1 MPEPDAS
8 TDNRLRELARAA
20 VLLVACDFDG
30 TLAPLVDDPARAVG
44 NADSLRA
51 LRLLAGLPHTHVAVV
66 SGRSLRDLALLSRL
80 PSEVHLVGSHG
91 SEFDVGISIDI
102 DEAARDRLADINRE
116 LDRLVANHD
125 GIGLEVKPAS
135 IALHYRTADR
145 ETASAVVDA
154 VLKGPA
160 TREGVYVKH
169 GKMVVELAVV
179 HADKGESLRRLRQ
192 ELGAS
197 AVLFFGDDVTD
208 EDAFATLSGPD
219 LGIKVG
225 EGDTRAALRLADTEQ
240 VSHSL
245 AKLYEAR
252 RDWVLGTGALPIE
265 RHSLLSNGKHTAI
278 VNPRGRIVWLCFP
291 RPDSPALFS
300 ELVGGEP
307 AGYFDVASARNAA
320 PLAQRYVGDSMI
332 VQTRWPGFT
341 VHDYFDDPPAERED
355 QNAPLRLLRC
365 LSGSEVARITFA
377 PRPDYST
384 GPVSLT
390 IERDEQQ
397 RPIGLVASGSSLPI
411 ALRAPGVEWTL
422 REDGVHVTATADVD
436 LRNGPVLLELRCGTR
451 DLADDY
457 YPEMVRRQR
466 AKDAWSSWAER
477 LHLPTIETD
486 AARRSALTL
495 KGLCYH
501 PTGAF
506 LAAATTSLPAH
517 LGGVRNWDYRYAW
530 LRDGALSARAL
541 VRVGSNE
548 EAMQFIAWL
557 AGVFEKVPDA
567 DRIMPL
573 YTVTGSELGVEAVLA
588 QLPGY
593 AGSRPVRV
601 GNAALH
607 QVQLDVFGPVL
618 DLMYELCLSGIVL
631 DRRQLAVA
639 DMMVGAVSRRWHE
652 PDHGIWEVRIAPRHH
667 VHSKVMC
674 WVAVDRAIAI
684 SAHNGV
690 AARPEW
696 TALRDEIRDDI
707 LLHGWDDK
715 VGSFVVA
722 YGVPEL
728 DASVLQLVSSGM
740 LPAEDERA
748 RATLRAI
755 EVALRDGPTVYRYR
769 YDDGIAGH
777 DSGFHL
783 CTGWLIEAYVKA
795 GRVDDA
801 YDLFKQM
808 LTLAGPTGLLSEGYD
823 PRTDRA
829 LGNFPQAYSHIAVVD
844 SAYAISRWPGN

>member
-1 MPEPDAS
+1 MSATDAALE
-8 TDNRLRELARAA
+8 NRIRELARSA
-20 VLLVACDFDG
+20 VLLVGCDFDG
-30 TLAPLVDDPARAVG
+30 TIAPLVDDPARATG
-44 NADSLRA
+44 NPDSLRA

-91 SEFDVGISIDI
+91 SEFDVGISIDL
-102 DEAARDRLADINRE
+102 DDAARERLADVSRE
-116 LDRLVANHD
+116 LDKLAQRHD

-160 TREGVYVKH
+160 SREGVYVKH
-169 GKMVVELAVV
+169 GKMVVELSVV
-179 HADKGESLRRLRQ
+179 HANKGDSIRRLRQ
-192 ELGAS
+192 EVGAS
-197 AVLFFGDDVTD
+197 AVVFLGDDVTD
-208 EDAFATLSGPD
+208 EDVFATLAGPD

-225 EGDTRAALRLADTEQ
+225 DGDTHAAQRIADTDQ
-240 VSHSL
+240 VAQVL

-278 VNPRGRIVWLCFP
+278 VSPRGRIVWMCFP
-291 RPDSPALFS
+291 RPDSPAVFA

-307 AGYFDVASARNAA
+307 AGYFDVASARNAV

-341 VHDYFDDPPAERED
+341 VHDYFDDLPAERED

-365 LSGSEVARITFA
+365 LSGTEVARVTFA

-384 GPVSLT
+384 APVSMSV
-390 IERDEQQ
+390 ERDEQGV
-397 RPIGLVASGSSLPI
+397 PIGLLVSGSSLPM
-411 ALRAPGVEWTL
+411 ALLAPGVEWNL
-422 REDGVHVTATADVD
+422 REEGVHTTAVAEID
-436 LRNGPVLLELRCGTR
+436 LRDGPMVLELRCGTR
-451 DLADDY
+451 DLDDDHH
-457 YPEMVRRQR
+457 PEGTRRQR
-466 AKDAWSSWAER
+466 ARDAWSSWVER
-477 LHLPTIETD
+477 LQLPAVEAD
-486 AARRSALTL
+486 SARRSALTL
-495 KGLCYH
+495 KALCYH

-506 LAAATTSLPAH
+506 LAAATTSLPAQ

-541 VRVGSNE
+541 VRLGSTE
-548 EAMQFIAWL
+548 EAMQFIGWIEAL
-557 AGVFEKVPDA
+557 FERAPEPD
-567 DRIMPL
+567 RVMPL
-573 YTVTGSELGVEAVLA
+573 YSVNGTELGVEAVLA

-607 QVQLDVFGPVL
+607 QVQLDVFGPIL
-618 DLMYELCLSGIVL
+618 DLMLELNQAGVVF

-639 DMMVGAVSRRWHE
+639 EAMVGAVSRRWHE

-667 VHSKVMC
+667 VHSKAMC
-674 WVAVDRAIAI
+674 WMAVDRAIKLVERI
-684 SAHNGV
+684 DG
-690 AARPEW
+690 RPRDEW
-696 TALRDEIRDDI
+696 VALRDEIRDDVFEN
-707 LLHGWDDK
+707 GWDAN

-722 YGVPEL
+722 YGVPDL
-728 DASVLQLVSSGM
+728 DASVLQVLSSGM
-740 LPAEDERA
+740 LSPDDERA

-783 CTGWLIEAYVKA
+783 CTGWLIEAYVRS
-795 GRVDDA
+795 GRLDDG

-823 PRTDRA
+823 PHADRA
-829 LGNFPQAYSHIAVVD
+829 LGNFPQAYSHIAIID
-844 SAYAISRWPGN
+844 AAYAISNWPS

>member
-1 MPEPDAS
+1 MPESDAALE
-8 TDNRLRELARAA
+8 NRLRELARAA
-20 VLLVACDFDG
+20 VLLIGCDFDG

-44 NADSLRA
+44 NPDSLRA

-91 SEFDVGISIDI
+91 SEFDVGISIDL
-102 DEAARDRLADINRE
+102 DGAARERLADVSRE
-116 LDRLVANHD
+116 LDKLAERHD

-145 ETASAVVDA
+145 EPASAVVDA

-169 GKMVVELAVV
+169 GKMVVELSVV
-179 HADKGESLRRLRQ
+179 HANKGDSIRRLRQ
-192 ELGAS
+192 EVGAS
-197 AVLFFGDDVTD
+197 AVLFVGDDVTD
-208 EDAFATLSGPD
+208 EDVFSTLTGPD

-225 EGDTRAALRLADTEQ
+225 DEETHASQRIADTDNVAQ
-240 VSHSL
+240 LL

-278 VNPRGRIVWLCFP
+278 VSPRGRVVWLCYP
-291 RPDSPALFS
+291 RPDSPAVFA

-307 AGYFDVASARNAA
+307 GGYFDVASARNAV
-320 PLAQRYVGDSMI
+320 PLSQRYVGDSMI

-341 VHDYFDDPPAERED
+341 VHDYFDEPAGERED
-355 QNAPLRLLRC
+355 QNAPLRMLRC
-365 LSGSEVARITFA
+365 LSGSEVARVTFA

-384 GPVSLT
+384 APVSIS

-397 RPIGLVASGSSLPI
+397 VPLGLVVSGSSLPMS
-411 ALRAPGVEWTL
+411 LRAPGVEWTL
-422 REDGVHVTATADVD
+422 REDGVHTTAVAEID
-436 LRNGPVLLELRCGTR
+436 LRNGPVVIELRCGTR
-451 DLADDY
+451 DLDDDY
-457 YPEMVRRQR
+457 YPEATRRQR
-466 AKDAWSSWAER
+466 AKEAWSTWADR
-477 LHLPTIETD
+477 LHLPAVEAD
-486 AARRSALTL
+486 SARRSALTL

-506 LAAATTSLPAH
+506 LAAATTSLPAQ

-541 VRVGSNE
+541 VRVGSTE
-548 EAMQFIAWL
+548 EALQFIGWL
-557 AGVFEKVPDA
+557 AALFEKVPDA
-567 DRIMPL
+567 DRVMPL
-573 YTVTGSELGVEAVLA
+573 YSVNGHELGVEAVLA

-618 DLMYELCLSGIVL
+618 DMMLELCQTGVVF
-631 DRRQLAVA
+631 DRRQLAVVE
-639 DMMVGAVSRRWHE
+639 MMVGAVSRRWHE

-674 WVAVDRAIAI
+674 WMAVDRAISIIEHHGIPVRA
-684 SAHNGV
+684 
-690 AARPEW
+690 EW
-696 TALRDEIRDDI
+696 SALRDEIKDDV
-707 LLHGWDDK
+707 LRNGWDDK

-722 YGVPEL
+722 YGIAEL
-728 DASVLQLVSSGM
+728 DASVLQIVASGM
-740 LPAEDERA
+740 LSPDDERA

-755 EVALRDGPTVYRYR
+755 EVALRDGPTVFRYR

-783 CTGWLIEAYVKA
+783 CTGWLIEAYVKS
-795 GRVDDA
+795 GRLDDA

-808 LTLAGPTGLLSEGYD
+808 LALAGPTGLLSEGYD
-823 PRTDRA
+823 PRADRA
-829 LGNFPQAYSHIAVVD
+829 LGNFPQAYSHIAIVD
-844 SAYAISRWPGN
+844 AAYTISRWPG